1 MRRLYSVESEMDIP
15 DIRLLL
21 PHSGRMVLL
30 DRVICADAETLC
42 AEVCIRPDSLF
53 CAQGGVGAWVGL
65 EYMAQAIG
73 AYAGY
78 TARLRGEPIKIGF
91 LLGTRQYECARPL
104 FAVGSLLRIS
114 VKRVLQNDDGLASF
128 DCRIDD
134 PQGQLAKANVTVFQP
149 TDVDPPAGAQ
159 GE

>member
-1 MRRLYSVESEMDIP
+1 MSIP

-21 PHSGRMVLL
+21 PHSGPMVLL
-30 DRVICADAETLC
+30 DRVVCVDEESLC
-42 AEVCIRPDSLF
+42 AEVRIRQDSLF
-53 CAQGGVGAWVGL
+53 CTRDGVGAWVGL

-78 TARLRGEPIKIGF
+78 TAHLRGEPVKMGF
-91 LLGTRQYECARPL
+91 LLGTRRYECARPL
-104 FAVGSLLRIS
+104 FAVGSLLKIC

-134 PQGQLAKANVTVFQP
+134 SHGQLANANLTVFQP
-149 TDVDPPAGAQ
+149 AEVDAVLAGA
-159 GE
+159 EHE